1 MRDDVEVASAP
12 MSDFFR
18 NTTPQQK
25 RAAYTLAVGKL
36 IESQISTIESAEAI
50 KMSQKLGSTINL

>member
-50 KMSQKLGSTINL
+50 KISQK